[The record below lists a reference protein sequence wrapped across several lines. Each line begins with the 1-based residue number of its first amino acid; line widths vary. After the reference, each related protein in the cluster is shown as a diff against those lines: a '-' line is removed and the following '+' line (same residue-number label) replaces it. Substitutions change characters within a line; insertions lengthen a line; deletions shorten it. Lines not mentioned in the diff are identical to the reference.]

1 MYLYL
6 LILHTNSTGIAN
18 NTSEIIMITKN
29 SIRCMPF
36 RLYLN
41 ITTYKRLLLFLLTRD
56 TIKHTESELNI
67 TGSLFFSF
75 NLRESLR
82 IPQLRKVKIKMELIR
97 EINDKYKIKDATSV
111 YEKYLKEFG
120 NEDREYFIVIGLDTK
135 NKAIYREVVG
145 IGTLNSCLV
154 SPVTTFKKAIM
165 MSCNA
170 IIIAHNHPSQ
180 DLTPSEEDK
189 QIYKEL
195 QKAGEILEI
204 KVLDSIIFGKDE
216 SLSLNEE
223 V

>member
-1 MYLYL
+1 
-6 LILHTNSTGIAN
+6 
-18 NTSEIIMITKN
+18 
-29 SIRCMPF
+29 
-36 RLYLN
+36 
-41 ITTYKRLLLFLLTRD
+41 
-56 TIKHTESELNI
+56 
-67 TGSLFFSF
+67 
-75 NLRESLR
+75 
-82 IPQLRKVKIKMELIR
+82 MELIR